1 MWSISDLISNIER
14 ARAPDGMITR
24 IVAVDGPGGAGKS
37 TLALELSEVLGSA
50 RIVRTDDFASWDNP
64 LNWWPLLI
72 EQVLKPL
79 SLNQAARYRRYDW
92 TRGALAEWHEVMP
105 GGYVIVEGV
114 SASREAF
121 RPYLT
126 YSIWV
131 ETPRE
136 ERLRRGL
143 KRDGQNMRRQWEQ
156 WMADED
162 AYVEREHPEQAADAV
177 ISGS

>member
-37 TLALELSEVLGSA
+37 TLALELSEVLGGA

-79 SLNQAARYRRYDW
+79 SVNQAARYRRYEW
-92 TRGALAEWHEVMP
+92 TRGAQRR
-105 GGYVIVEGV
+105 
-114 SASREAF
+114 S
-121 RPYLT
+121 
-126 YSIWV
+126 
-131 ETPRE
+131 E
-136 ERLRRGL
+136 EHTS
-143 KRDGQNMRRQWEQ
+143 E
-156 WMADED
+156 
-162 AYVEREHPEQAADAV
+162 
-177 ISGS
+177 